1 MKTCKNGYLYEINA
15 VTGHLIWAWDPPSG
29 IQTPGSSRCPICFPW
44 NPENKTMMGTD
55 FPTAITNCAPTWTI
69 DCLRGPQPP
78 FLAWP
83 PQLAGFESEQ
93 AIDQATHMI
102 YATGHIVPNYEGY
115 FGLNA
120 STYFSSLG
128 ESGVPCPNC
137 GQLFS
142 NATTWAINLDTGAL
156 VWHYTETT
164 SQGYRGQTD
173 VSGNVVYTVYSSG
186 DIHMVDATTGHLIRD
201 YYIGAPMANGLTIGA
216 SVNGQMHIIMPVGA
230 CSPEAV
236 ATCPGTTPGDIIA
249 LTLQN
254 VPTATATTATV
265 TTTSTTTT
273 TTTSVTTTTLPG
285 QTTTTTVT
293 GANGQIIT
301 TTITGSA
308 TTVTLS
314 GSGTV
319 TTTTTTTTGGGGVS
333 STSLYGVAA
342 VAVIFII
349 ATGYLAMRGRKPAS

>member
-44 NPENKTMMGTD
+44 NPENASMMGTD

-69 DCLRGPQPP
+69 DCLRGPQTP

-93 AIDQATHMI
+93 SIDQATHMI

-142 NATTWAINLDTGAL
+142 NATTWAINIDTGAL
-156 VWHYTETT
+156 VWHYTETLAE
-164 SQGYRGQTD
+164 GYRGAT
-173 VSGNVVYTVYSSG
+173 VTSGNVVYTVYSSG

-201 YYIGAPMANGLTIGA
+201 YYVGAPMANGLTIGA
-216 SVNGQMHIIMPVGA
+216 AVNGQMYVILPVGS

-236 ATCPGTTPGDIIA
+236 ATCPGTTPGDILA

-254 VPTATATTATV
+254 VPTGTTATV

-273 TTTSVTTTTLPG
+273 TTTSVATTTLPG
-285 QTTTTTVT
+285 QTTTTTVN

-333 STSLYGVAA
+333 ATALYGVAA